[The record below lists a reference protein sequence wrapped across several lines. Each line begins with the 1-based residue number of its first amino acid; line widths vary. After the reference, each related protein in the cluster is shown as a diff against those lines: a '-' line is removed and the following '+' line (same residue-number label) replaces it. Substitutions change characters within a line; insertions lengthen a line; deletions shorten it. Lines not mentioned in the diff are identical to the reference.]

1 MSPKPSFSSLVL
13 YGLASVEIT
22 YISMEHLRK
31 AKKNLMTKV
40 CYSFYYVIIL
50 LLLLVVFV
58 AGMPGIVQSDIRP
71 HTYLSEWFSM

>member
-31 AKKNLMTKV
+31 AKKNMMTKV
-40 CYSFYYVIIL
+40 RYNFYYVMIL
-50 LLLLVVFV
+50 LLLLVFV